1 MYQSLEDKMSRMY
14 RGQNFEIL
22 RFLDEIAL
30 PLYASRSVGSQ
41 TRQLNPYLGKTWSD
55 TIFLSKFD

>member
-1 MYQSLEDKMSRMY
+1 MSRMY